1 MVNENPV
8 EPGPVNAR
16 WLSEGKEVCW
26 APGRL
31 PPDQTKLGSP
41 IETPLNASEPV
52 AVSVFGMPVCP
63 GISAVALAAGPGGGG
78 GSGGGAMNGTKK
90 SEVLEPFRPAS
101 ETCGG
106 SAEVGGVKLMGTR
119 GGSAGGGVLDPLE
132 PLPAGPDGPNAK
144 TRSAFAWSFS

>member
-41 IETPLNASEPV
+41 IETPLNASESV
-52 AVSVFGMPVCP
+52 AVSLIGRPVCP
-63 GISAVALAAGPGGGG
+63 GISAVALATGPGGGG
-78 GSGGGAMNGTKK
+78 GSG
-90 SEVLEPFRPAS
+90 SS
-101 ETCGG
+101 
-106 SAEVGGVKLMGTR
+106 
-119 GGSAGGGVLDPLE
+119 GGGVTKSSEELGDPLDPPFNFRKVGGGG
-132 PLPAGPDGPNAK
+132 PL
-144 TRSAFAWSFS
+144 